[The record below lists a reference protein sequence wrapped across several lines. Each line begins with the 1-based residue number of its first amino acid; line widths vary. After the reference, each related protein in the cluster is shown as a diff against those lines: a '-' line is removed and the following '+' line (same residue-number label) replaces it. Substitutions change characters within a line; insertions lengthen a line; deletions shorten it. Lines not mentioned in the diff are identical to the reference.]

1 MADESTTT
9 PADLPQA
16 TPEHADGV
24 EVETAQTPDTT
35 DETADT
41 PEEDTP
47 ADVPEDLEEFEFE
60 GHKIKVPKDVAD
72 ELRRGA
78 FRDKDYRKKTTA
90 IAEERRALEARRA
103 EIDQHATAQREYIA
117 DLAKLHGV
125 DEQLTAYQKVD
136 WDRLYTEDRDQY
148 DHHWRRM
155 TLLKDQRQTLAVQV
169 NDKEQ
174 KRQSETQQATA
185 KRYEEASAILARDI
199 PGWGPQIVGEIEKYG
214 TTQGYSQRD
223 LIERAADARDVK
235 ILNKARLYD
244 ELIAKQQK
252 AQKPLPEKQTAP
264 VTTVTTG
271 RAPAA
276 KNPDKMSW
284 SEYVEH
290 EKKRL
295 ARKAG

>member
-1 MADESTTT
+1 MAEDTPTT
-9 PADLPQA
+9 PADLPQLETEQA
-16 TPEHADGV
+16 AGA
-24 EVETAQTPDTT
+24 EVETEQTEADDTESE
-35 DETADT
+35 ETT
-41 PEEDTP
+41 PQQD
-47 ADVPEDLEEFEFE
+47 DDSEEFEVGE
-60 GHKIKVPKDVAD
+60 HKVKLPKAIAE
-72 ELRRGA
+72 ELRKERMLKA
-78 FRDKDYRKKTTA
+78 DYTRKTQA
-90 IAEERRALEARRA
+90 VAEERRALEARKS

-117 DLAKLHGV
+117 DLAKLHNV
-125 DEQLTAYQKVD
+125 DEQLQSYQKVD
-136 WDRLYTEDRDQY
+136 WDRLYAEDRDQY
-148 DHHWRRM
+148 DSHWRRM
-155 TLLKDQRQTLAVQV
+155 TLLKDQRQTLASQV
-169 NDKEQ
+169 NEKEQ
-174 KRQSETQQATA
+174 KRQSEAHVATQ
-185 KRYEEASAILARDI
+185 KRYEEASTILARDI

-214 TTQGYSQRD
+214 VTQGYSQRD